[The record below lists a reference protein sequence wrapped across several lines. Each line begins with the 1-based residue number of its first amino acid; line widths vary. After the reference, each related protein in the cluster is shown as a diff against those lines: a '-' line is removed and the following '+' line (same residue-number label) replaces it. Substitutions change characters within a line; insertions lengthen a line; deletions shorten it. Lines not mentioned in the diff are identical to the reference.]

1 MGIFDELNELH
12 SAQVWYETEPE
23 DIGDDDYGLE
33 LMLTPA
39 QIRDYAK
46 QHGKAAAAS
55 LLLLTGPDGYDG
67 DYEAMMYE
75 LCGKCSQNGS
85 QE

>member
-12 SAQVWYETEPE
+12 SAQVAYETEPD
-23 DIGDDDYGLE
+23 DIGDDDFGLE
-33 LMLTPA
+33 LMITPE

-46 QHGKAAAAS
+46 QHGKAAAATW
-55 LLLLTGPDGYDG
+55 LLMTSPDMFDG

-75 LCGKCSQNGS
+75 LCGKSSQNGS
-85 QE
+85 QD